1 MSLLNQM
8 LKDLEQRNAG
18 AAGAK
23 PLSGEV
29 RSAAGP
35 RRGIRTWLW
44 AVTMLL
50 VSAAVAMAWWKM
62 MPRPAI
68 TTMPAVV
75 APQQPTASVPP
86 PQKPEVAGTADLHTT
101 ASTSPAAD
109 VAQAPSP
116 ASDWHATTPASSAA
130 LPATGAEMLTP
141 TPAVLPLAKPV
152 TDATLQARTP
162 ALRGVQPLAAPVAIA
177 AVKQVSPQQ
186 RSDNLYRQAVSMLQQ
201 GRVAEA
207 QGVLEQA
214 VGVNPA
220 NHDARQLLV
229 GVLVDGRRNAEAMA
243 LLQSGLEVAPEQSGF
258 SMALARLQVESGDR
272 AGALRTVEQGLA
284 SAGDEAEYHA
294 FMAALL
300 QRDGRHDDAI
310 PHYLTALR
318 SNPAMPTWLLGIGVS
333 LQAQGKPGDAAEA
346 YRRARA
352 TGQLPPELDQF
363 AEKRLEQL
371 R

>member
-8 LKDLEQRNAG
+8 LKDLERRNAG
-18 AAGAK
+18 AVAAK

-35 RRGIRTWLW
+35 RRGIRPWLW

-62 MPRPAI
+62 MPHPAI

-109 VAQAPSP
+109 VAQASSP

-152 TDATLQARTP
+152 ADAALQARTP
-162 ALRGVQPLAAPVAIA
+162 ALRGVQPVAIA

-186 RSDNLYRQAVSMLQQ
+186 RSDNLYRQAVSLLQQ

-229 GVLVDGRRNAEAMA
+229 GVLVDSKRNAEAMA

-258 SMALARLQVESGDR
+258 SMALARLQVESG
-272 AGALRTVEQGLA
+272 GIPSALKTLEQGLP

-300 QRDGRHDDAI
+300 QRDGRHDEAI